1 MISNYFTSAII
12 FCLFPDNKYT
22 KNMLVNW
29 YSEKLLVYILK
40 LKTSKTKFNLS
51 ELKIIVKYS
60 ASFSILK
67 NLDITVDY
75 KKLKEEW
82 KLVDI
87 TEKHLAIFKE
97 YEKVYAILNEFN
109 EELALNLFVCRVFPK
124 IIEQKDDY
132 VLMSLEFGDYEN
144 LLLKIEK
151 QKDGKIIVSND
162 LPKKSETKIFHLRP
176 HARKSKYVIN
186 GIEYGNGNCK
196 DTDELPNGDKM
207 TKQSF
212 WLNNSYII
220 KIIENTIKKV
230 EEK

>member
-22 KNMLVNW
+22 KNMLINW

-40 LKTSKTKFNLS
+40 LKTSKTKLNLS
-51 ELKIIVKYS
+51 ELKVIIEYS

-67 NLDITVDY
+67 NLDITVNY

-97 YEKVYAILNEFN
+97 YEKVYDILNEFN

-132 VLMSLEFGDYEN
+132 VLISLEFGDYEN

-151 QKDGKIIVSND
+151 QKDDGEKYEYQKCSVVFNSLSMKNKIIF
-162 LPKKSETKIFHLRP
+162 KKACSKTNVKI
-176 HARKSKYVIN
+176 
-186 GIEYGNGNCK
+186 
-196 DTDELPNGDKM
+196 TGDAN
-207 TKQSF
+207 
-212 WLNNSYII
+212 W
-220 KIIENTIKKV
+220 
-230 EEK
+230 

>member
-12 FCLFPDNKYT
+12 FCLFPNNKYT

-40 LKTSKTKFNLS
+40 LKTSKTKLNLS
-51 ELKIIVKYS
+51 ELKVIIEYS
-60 ASFSILK
+60 ASFSLLK
-67 NLDITVDY
+67 NLDITVNY

-87 TEKHLAIFKE
+87 TEKHLAIFRE

-132 VLMSLEFGDYEN
+132 VLISLEFGDYEN

-151 QKDGKIIVSND
+151 QKDDEEKYEYQECSVVFSSLSVKNKIIF
-162 LPKKSETKIFHLRP
+162 KKACFKTNVKITVD
-176 HARKSKYVIN
+176 AN
-186 GIEYGNGNCK
+186 
-196 DTDELPNGDKM
+196 
-207 TKQSF
+207 
-212 WLNNSYII
+212 W
-220 KIIENTIKKV
+220 
-230 EEK
+230 